1 MVNKPRESQL
11 RQKQVRIPPGQP
23 RLKLKV
29 EGLKDNERGYFAKPE
44 QFEELIE
51 GGYRLVGK
59 DGIEIGT
66 DKRGNTDL
74 GSLVSRSAG
83 SDGSRLYLMAI
94 RKDWYEQ
101 NQKAKQKQI
110 TEDENQMLNPGESQ
124 NQYIP
129 DGKNRIDREKL

>member
-1 MVNKPRESQL
+1 MNKPRESQI

-51 GGYRLVGK
+51 GGYRFVGK
-59 DGIEIGT
+59 EGIEIGT
-66 DKRGNTDL
+66 DKMGDTDL

-83 SDGSRLYLMAI
+83 SDGSRLYLMKI
-94 RKDWYEQ
+94 RKDWYEE
-101 NQKAKQKQI
+101 NQRAKQKQI
-110 TEDENQMLNPGESQ
+110 TINENQMLNPGESQ
-124 NQYIP
+124 NTYVPNGRNTI
-129 DGKNRIDREKL
+129 NREKL